1 MMVAGLGG
9 IGLSG
14 LILRGGWHMLSLE
27 GLRPALLAG
36 ILGQPIGLWAL
47 IVLSRRDVKAAFA
60 TGGSAAVSPTG
71 GTQRPAPRAGR
82 DWVTLTREQVESDAL
97 PDVCMVC
104 GQPAR
109 ERTNKT
115 FDYSPDW
122 AAWLLMAGFIPGVL
136 ALMLTSKSMRV
147 ACPLCPQHRGH
158 WSRLTWL
165 AAAGWLLILLL
176 GAVGYL
182 VSFAVSVP
190 HRDGSN
196 VHIAGLVIGAVVG
209 VVLWLVPVVY
219 LATTRVSVKRIS
231 DEAITLEN
239 VAPLFAKAAGRVH
252 DPPHAAR

>member
-1 MMVAGLGG
+1 MAHAV
-9 IGLSG
+9 
-14 LILRGGWHMLSLE
+14 
-27 GLRPALLAG
+27 AG

-104 GQPAR
+104 GQPAH

-122 AAWLLMAGFIPGVL
+122 AAWLLMAGFIPGVI

-176 GAVGYL
+176 GAVGYF

-239 VAPLFAKAAGRVH
+239 VAPLFAKAAGRAH

>member
-1 MMVAGLGG
+1 
-9 IGLSG
+9 
-14 LILRGGWHMLSLE
+14 
-27 GLRPALLAG
+27 
-36 ILGQPIGLWAL
+36 
-47 IVLSRRDVKAAFA
+47 
-60 TGGSAAVSPTG
+60 
-71 GTQRPAPRAGR
+71 
-82 DWVTLTREQVESDAL
+82 
-97 PDVCMVC
+97 
-104 GQPAR
+104 
-109 ERTNKT
+109 
-115 FDYSPDW
+115 
-122 AAWLLMAGFIPGVL
+122 
-136 ALMLTSKSMRV
+136 MRV

-176 GAVGYL
+176 GAVGYF

-239 VAPLFAKAAGRVH
+239 VAPLFAKAAGRAH